1 MVKGSN
7 KKTSLSKLKEKKVLK
22 MKITNTNFWKIE
34 ESLRF
39 EDEDDYEYEIL
50 SILSSARA

>member
-7 KKTSLSKLKEKKVLK
+7 KKTSLSKLKEKKVSK

>member
-22 MKITNTNFWKIE
+22 MNKKKKTFAVTSFFKKRLRTNQKWPV
-34 ESLRF
+34 
-39 EDEDDYEYEIL
+39 
-50 SILSSARA
+50 